1 MTLIYGCPV
10 FLENSFVENVALAIE
25 GDCISAAI
33 PMQDITPSKDDIIL
47 NGGFLAPGFID
58 LQVNGGGG
66 TLLNDKPTVEGVKAI
81 AHAHRQ
87 FGTTA
92 LLPTLISDTPSVIK
106 QAINA
111 VDTAIEEGV
120 PGIAGIHIEGP
131 FLNPEKKGVHDAS
144 KFISL
149 NSEMIDL
156 LSSLKKGKTLV
167 TLAPEKLKPGQISEL
182 VERGVIV
189 AAGHTNATYETI
201 QMALQEGLSGF
212 THLYNAMSQ
221 LHSRAPGVVGAALDS
236 DHTWSGIIADT
247 HHVHDAALRIAIK
260 CKPTH
265 KTVLVTDAMPSVG
278 APQHMRN
285 FNLFGKKV
293 TETDGKLTIDTGN
306 LAGSALDMMTA
317 VKNTATQI
325 GIPLGNAIT
334 MATIAPAT
342 AIKIEDEMGS
352 IEVGKKAN
360 LVHFSNDFNVTK
372 TWIDGVTA

>member
-1 MTLIYGCPV
+1 MTRIYGCPI

-25 GDCISAAI
+25 KDCIGAVI
-33 PMQDITPSKDDIIL
+33 PLQDITPSEDDIIL
-47 NGGFLAPGFID
+47 KGGFLAPGFID

-66 TLLNDKPTVEGVKAI
+66 TLLNDKPTVEGVRTI

-92 LLPTLISDTPSVIK
+92 LLPTLISDTPSVIR

-111 VDTAIEEGV
+111 VDAAIENGV
-120 PGIAGIHIEGP
+120 PGVIGIHIEGP

-144 KFISL
+144 KFLSL

-156 LSSLKKGKTLV
+156 LSSLKRGKTLV

-182 VERGVIV
+182 VQRGIIV

-201 QMALQEGLSGF
+201 GTALQEGLSGF

-221 LHSRAPGVVGAALDS
+221 LHSRAPGVVGAALDA

-260 CKPTH
+260 CKPTD

-278 APQHMRN
+278 APKHMRN
-285 FNLFGKKV
+285 FDLFGKKV
-293 TETDGKLTIDTGN
+293 TETDGKLTIEAGN

-317 VKNTATQI
+317 VKNTVTQI
-325 GIPLGNAIT
+325 GIPLDNAVT
-334 MATIAPAT
+334 MATTAPAT
-342 AIKIEDEMGS
+342 AIKIENKMGS
-352 IEVGKKAN
+352 ISAGKKAN
-360 LVHFSNDFNVTK
+360 LVHFSNEFSVTR

>member
-1 MTLIYGCPV
+1 MTRIYGCPI
-10 FLENSFVENVALAIE
+10 FLENSFVENVALAIDE
-25 GDCISAAI
+25 DCISAII
-33 PMQDITPSKDDIIL
+33 PMQDITSSEDDIIL
-47 NGGFLAPGFID
+47 KGGFLAPGFID

-66 TLLNDKPTVEGVKAI
+66 TLLNDKPTVEGVRTI

-92 LLPTLISDTPSVIK
+92 LLPTLISDTPSVIR

-111 VDTAIEEGV
+111 VDAAIENGV
-120 PGIAGIHIEGP
+120 PGVIGIHIEGP
-131 FLNPEKKGVHDAS
+131 FLNPEKKGVHDVS
-144 KFISL
+144 KFLSL

-156 LSSLKKGKTLV
+156 FSSLKRGKTLV

-182 VERGVIV
+182 VQRGIIV

-201 QMALQEGLSGF
+201 GTALQEGLSGF

-221 LHSRAPGVVGAALDS
+221 LHSRAPGVVGAALDA

-247 HHVHDAALRIAIK
+247 YHVHDAALRIAIK
-260 CKPTH
+260 CKPTD

-278 APQHMRN
+278 APKHMRN
-285 FNLFGKKV
+285 FDLFGKKV
-293 TETDGKLTIDTGN
+293 TETDGKLTIEAGN

-317 VKNTATQI
+317 VKNTVTQI
-325 GIPLGNAIT
+325 GIPLDNAIT
-334 MATIAPAT
+334 MATTAPAT
-342 AIKIEDEMGS
+342 AIKIENKMGS
-352 IEVGKKAN
+352 ISVGKKAN
-360 LVHFSNDFNVTK
+360 LVHFSNEFSVIR